1 MFLNV
6 VTAIRLFR
14 LSFTG
19 NHAKMA
25 FRDAFDSFAQHIIPD
40 LYRPCILK
48 VEMVIFFFSDK
59 VIF

>member
-1 MFLNV
+1 MLLRPLDYSDYHLQA
-6 VTAIRLFR
+6 TLQ
-14 LSFTG
+14 
-19 NHAKMA
+19 KMA
-25 FRDAFDSFAQHIIPD
+25 FRDVFDIFAQHIIPD